1 MFAYSQKIGIRGD
14 EAMINK
20 REGSDD
26 DAYAAFYANS
36 HIEGRYTAYIRG
48 KRCGSVSDFMKEY
61 SAAFQ
66 FPAYFGENWNAW
78 DECACDLEWL
88 VFSSIAIVIDDYDRM
103 FSLTADPQDEKL
115 HFEKCI
121 SRVHAYWTEEAKI
134 PCEISI
140 YSRIAA
146 AQTSA
151 ITR

>member
-1 MFAYSQKIGIRGD
+1 
-14 EAMINK
+14 MINI
-20 REGSDD
+20 RQGTND

-36 HIEGRYTAYIRG
+36 HMEGRYTAYIRG

-78 DECACDLEWL
+78 DECACDLDWL

-115 HFEKCI
+115 HFENVYPGCMRTGQKK
-121 SRVHAYWTEEAKI
+121 RRFRAKYRFI
-134 PCEISI
+134 RALRPH
-140 YSRIAA
+140 R
-146 AQTSA
+146 
-151 ITR
+151 RPR

>member
-1 MFAYSQKIGIRGD
+1 
-14 EAMINK
+14 
-20 REGSDD
+20 
-26 DAYAAFYANS
+26 
-36 HIEGRYTAYIRG
+36 
-48 KRCGSVSDFMKEY
+48 MKEY

-66 FPAYFGENWNAW
+66 FPAYIGENWNAW

-140 YSRIAA
+140 YSAHSGRTDVRDNAMN
-146 AQTSA
+146 
-151 ITR
+151 